1 MNINFSQKTA
11 VSSKEL
17 FRLAEFDNILKCV
30 HCGLCLESCPTYREL
45 DDEKDSP
52 RGRLYLMRGLWEG
65 VLELKQ
71 SVVEPLSRC
80 VNCRAC
86 ESACPSGVP
95 YGELLEK
102 TRGIIFENT
111 TQSLKERVLRRL
123 LLKGLFRSTGL
134 MVTASYLLKIY
145 AITGLPKL
153 ITKTFVGKLFP
164 RSFVFQQHLLP
175 NFSGKSFKLKYADAV
190 ISSEDSEKIEPYT
203 GLSGK
208 SKRLKS
214 KPRVGMFSGCI
225 MDVSEAAIHE
235 STLTLLHHVGCEV
248 VVPGNQ
254 VCCGAIHVHSG
265 DRETAR
271 ELALKNLVAFEPRH
285 LDAIITNAA
294 GCGAQLKEYNLLF
307 SKETSEA
314 KIGVRSTT
322 DWQDFEKKIIDV
334 LEFLSRYPKLLEK
347 LSWCE
352 DEDTVLY
359 DAPCHLIHAQKVDE
373 NPRQLLNNLPGVT
386 LVPLKE
392 SDWCCGSGGIY
403 NLVHPKL
410 SGAVLKRKTESIR
423 QALTTNPKATNIIT
437 GNPGC
442 LYQIRAGIRSENID
456 LHILHPVV
464 YLAGRLKKNGS

>member
-1 MNINFSQKTA
+1 MNINFSRKTA
-11 VSSKEL
+11 VSAKEL
-17 FRLAEFDNILKCV
+17 FRHAEFDNILKCV
-30 HCGLCLESCPTYREL
+30 HCGLCLDSCPTYREL
-45 DDEKDSP
+45 EDEKDSP

-65 VLELKQ
+65 ELDLNKP
-71 SVVEPLSRC
+71 VIEPLSRC
-80 VNCRAC
+80 INCRAC

-102 TRGIIFENT
+102 TRSIILENT
-111 TQSLKERVLRRL
+111 PQSLKERVLRRL
-123 LLKGLFRSTGL
+123 FLKGLLRSTSL
-134 MVTASYLLKIY
+134 LITASRLLKIY
-145 AITGLPKL
+145 AATGLPKL

-175 NFSGKSFKLKYADAV
+175 NFSGKSFKLKYSDEV
-190 ISSEDSEKIEPYT
+190 ISSEVSEKIKPYT
-203 GLSGK
+203 GPSGK

-214 KPRVGMFSGCI
+214 KPRIGMFSGCI

-235 STLTLLHHVGCEV
+235 STLTLLHHIGCEV

-265 DRETAR
+265 DRKTAR

-314 KIGVRSTT
+314 KKGVRSTT

-347 LSWCE
+347 LSWRE

-386 LVPLKE
+386 LGPLKE
-392 SDWCCGSGGIY
+392 SDWCWGSGGIY
-403 NLVHPKL
+403 NLVHPEL

-423 QALTTNPKATNIIT
+423 QALTTNPKATTIIT

-442 LYQIRAGIRSENID
+442 LYQIRAGIRSENLD
-456 LHILHPVV
+456 LHILHPAV
-464 YLAGRLKKNGS
+464 YLAGRLKKNES